1 MKFATLGFPLIIF
14 GALALVP
21 APATACGCMPSM
33 AAIRKVSTR
42 KLVRDEFRRST
53 AVFSG
58 KVLSITYDDY
68 ALVVKF
74 NVVRTW
80 KHVKGAAVTVRTPPN
95 DSMCGYTFE
104 VGQTYLVYAGS
115 VIEGELWTNHCT
127 RTRNVGDASED
138 IRALGQGRAP
148 RSR

>member
-1 MKFATLGFPLIIF
+1 MKFATLGFSLIIF
-14 GALALVP
+14 GTLAIVP
-21 APATACGCMPSM
+21 QPAKACGCFPSI
-33 AAIRKVSTR
+33 AALKKVSTK
-42 KLVRDEFRRST
+42 KLVRDELKRSN

-58 KVLSITYDDY
+58 KVLSITYDDG

-74 NVVRTW
+74 SVLRTW
-80 KHVKGAAVTVRTPPN
+80 KHVKAAEVTVRTPPN

-127 RTRNVGDASED
+127 RTKNIRDASED

-148 RSR
+148 RR